1 LLGISIIS
9 FKNGY
14 FIFVVAS
21 SPLARHF
28 FAHRLDAH
36 AIVLAEAREIANGA
50 AEDDDLGTSDIM
62 VSEVIRTG
70 ELEVWF
76 LSQHLR

>member
-1 LLGISIIS
+1 MAPE
-9 FKNGY
+9 
-14 FIFVVAS
+14 VAERCRIPRAPIGS
-21 SPLARHF
+21 EPTDRQLTRL
-28 FAHRLDAH
+28 LDAH